1 MTIGWLGR
9 FLRALG
15 SDAMTV
21 NFRQRARDA
30 LDRAKVEIAS
40 NDSERLK
47 YAALELRMAI
57 EAVTYER
64 AQSYRDEL
72 PPSAYET
79 WQPKKLMQVL
89 LEIEPRA
96 DKSSSIAFGRE
107 DVPGE
112 PAKQMTFL
120 GSEQVFGLKAIKGH
134 YDALGSYLHSPTLKQ
149 LEEKGSL
156 DINRLKERCEEIV
169 AALDAVLTSRVFN
182 INFGNFTSI
191 ECMNSDCGRPIRKRH
206 PHGVEVLAAKCYECN
221 AEYEITADA
230 NGEWLWRPMV
240 EEVSCPS
247 ESCGEVIKLW
257 KHEIKSGSHWRC
269 QGCSNKFQLGL
280 AIFQEQV

>member
-1 MTIGWLGR
+1 MPGT
-9 FLRALG
+9 
-15 SDAMTV
+15 DAMTV

-30 LDRAKVEIAS
+30 LARAKSEIDS
-40 NDSERLK
+40 TDSERLK

-64 AQSYRDEL
+64 AQSYGDEL
-72 PPSAYET
+72 PPSAYQT
-79 WQPKKLMQVL
+79 WQPKKLMQEL

-96 DKSSSIAFGRE
+96 DKPSSIAYGIQ

-112 PAKQMTFL
+112 PAKHMTFL
-120 GSEQVFGLKAIKGH
+120 GGEQVFGLKAIKGH
-134 YDALGSYLHSPTLKQ
+134 YDALGSYLHSPMLKQ
-149 LEEKGSL
+149 LEDKGVV
-156 DINRLKERCEEIV
+156 DVARLKERCAEIV
-169 AALDAVLTSRVFN
+169 NALEDVLSSPVFN
-182 INFGNFTSI
+182 INFGSFTSI
-191 ECMNSDCGRPIRKRH
+191 ECMNSDCGKPIRKRH

-230 NGEWLWRPMV
+230 SGQWLWRPMV
-240 EEVSCPS
+240 EEVSCPT

-269 QGCSNKFQLGL
+269 NGCNRKFQFGL
-280 AIFQEQV
+280 AIFEEQP

>member
-1 MTIGWLGR
+1 MK
-9 FLRALG
+9 
-15 SDAMTV
+15 V
-21 NFRQRARDA
+21 NFRQRARDS
-30 LDRAKVEIAS
+30 LERAKTEIAS
-40 NDSERLK
+40 NDSDRLK

-64 AQSYRDEL
+64 AQSYGDEL
-72 PPSAYET
+72 PPSAYQT

-96 DKSSSIAFGRE
+96 DKPSSIAYGIQDAPR
-107 DVPGE
+107 E

-120 GSEQVFGLKAIKGH
+120 GGEQVFGLKAIKGH

-149 LEEKGSL
+149 LEEKGTH
-156 DINRLKERCEEIV
+156 DAVRLKERCAEIV
-169 AALDAVLTSRVFN
+169 TALDEVLSSRVFN

-191 ECMNSDCGRPIRKRH
+191 ECMNSECGEPIRKRH

-221 AEYEITADA
+221 ADYEITADA

-240 EEVSCPS
+240 EEVSCPT

-257 KHEIKSGSHWRC
+257 QHEVKSGSHWRC
-269 QGCSNKFQLGL
+269 RGCNNKFQLGL
-280 AIFQEQV
+280 AIFQEQA

>member
-1 MTIGWLGR
+1 
-9 FLRALG
+9 
-15 SDAMTV
+15 MTV

-64 AQSYRDEL
+64 AQSYGDEL
-72 PPSAYET
+72 PPSAYKT
-79 WQPKKLMQVL
+79 WQPKKLMQEL

-96 DKSSSIAFGRE
+96 DKPSSISYGIE

-120 GSEQVFGLKAIKGH
+120 GGEQVFGLKAIKGH

-149 LEEKGSL
+149 IEAQGSI
-156 DINRLKERCEEIV
+156 DGTRLKERCAEILN
-169 AALDAVLTSRVFN
+169 ALEVVLSSRVFN
-182 INFGNFTSI
+182 INFGSFTSI
-191 ECMNSDCGRPIRKRH
+191 ECMNSDCGKPIRKRH
-206 PHGVEVLAAKCYECN
+206 PHGVEVLAAKCYECD
-221 AEYEITADA
+221 ADYEITADSS
-230 NGEWLWRPMV
+230 GQWIWRPMV

-269 QGCSNKFQLGL
+269 QGCKNKFHLGL
-280 AIFQEQV
+280 AIFQEQASEVTC